1 MVTKAANI
9 HFLESKV
16 SYDVQMKA
24 KKQISRLEK
33 PGATA
38 TALNYMKSV
47 KGKPAFVGA
56 SAPKERPISLTRVPL
71 KANLKLLVA
80 QADPEERDDLF

>member
-1 MVTKAANI
+1 MKV

-16 SYDVQMKA
+16 TYEVQMKA
-24 KKQISRLEK
+24 KKAISRLEK
-33 PGATA
+33 PGASS
-38 TALNYMKSV
+38 TALNYMKSI

-56 SAPKERPISLTRVPL
+56 TPPKERPVVLTRVPL

-80 QADPEERDDLF
+80 QAPTDDREHLF